1 MIVHGKDDQGRNWMS
16 VEAKK
21 KQFFLEE
28 LQKLGVNTAQSG
40 IKING
45 R

>member
-16 VEAKK
+16 VEK